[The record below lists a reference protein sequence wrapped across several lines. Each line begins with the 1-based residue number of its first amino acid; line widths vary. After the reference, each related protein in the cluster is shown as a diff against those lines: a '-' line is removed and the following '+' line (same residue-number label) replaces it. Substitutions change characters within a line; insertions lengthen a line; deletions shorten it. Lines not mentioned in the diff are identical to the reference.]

1 MRIFMTMNRPLLD
14 NFSTHSVFERIA
26 SSAERFH
33 TYIHAVLPSLREPV
47 EVRNVEIV
55 SLLGE
60 YNSPIHWFLYF
71 YKLFKYSK
79 NFLRKHNV
87 DLVHHFYP
95 CYKGF
100 DSINVLAL
108 TGLLKE
114 IPFVAGPAEIPH
126 IFTQDDY
133 IHIMRKISPMVNIE
147 YFALQRLNDAFMVP
161 LWRELFVS
169 SFSECDAFIVAYE
182 AARKLY
188 SKLISQ
194 KKIAVIPYGV
204 DLNTFKFST
213 PPKNYDI
220 LFVGNLIE
228 RKGLDYLIRAMLKIK
243 KEFPDAKLHIVG
255 DGPQRIRLEALS
267 ERLRLQRN
275 VIFHGRVNKDGL
287 LHGYKNCRVF
297 CHPSLS
303 EGFCHVILEAMASG
317 RPVVSTKTFGSCMVE
332 DGKTGFLV
340 PIRDVDSLAEKILDL
355 LNDYEL
361 TVKMALNAREKVE
374 KEYDLVKMIE
384 KYYKLYES
392 IVY

>member
-1 MRIFMTMNRPLLD
+1 
-14 NFSTHSVFERIA
+14 
-26 SSAERFH
+26 
-33 TYIHAVLPSLREPV
+33 
-47 EVRNVEIV
+47 VRNVEIV

-71 YKLFKYSK
+71 YKLFQYSK

-87 DLVHHFYP
+87 DLVHHFRP
-95 CYKGF
+95 CYRGF

-114 IPFVAGPAEIPH
+114 TSFVAGPAEIPH
-126 IFTQDDY
+126 VFTQDDY
-133 IHIMRKISPMVNIE
+133 IGIMRKSSPMINIE
-147 YFALQRLNDAFMVP
+147 YLALQRLNNAFMVP

-188 SKLISQ
+188 SKLISR
-194 KKIAVIPYGV
+194 KKIVVIPYGV

-220 LFVGNLIE
+220 LFVGNLIG
-228 RKGLDYLIRAMLKIK
+228 RKGLDYLIRAMSKVK

-287 LHGYKNCRVF
+287 LHSYKNCRVF

-303 EGFCHVILEAMASG
+303 EGFCHTILEAMASG